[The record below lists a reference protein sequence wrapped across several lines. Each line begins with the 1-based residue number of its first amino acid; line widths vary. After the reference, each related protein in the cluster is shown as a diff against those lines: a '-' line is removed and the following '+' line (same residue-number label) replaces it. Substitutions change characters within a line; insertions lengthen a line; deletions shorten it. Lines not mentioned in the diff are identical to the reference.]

1 MTEEESVDN
10 PTNIILCYPPFPFPY
25 LVKGPTKAGKKK
37 PLSLS
42 KALLLYT
49 LQLYHEIKMS
59 ANSTLEHILEEI
71 LEVLKPKQEDLA
83 TRAQVISE
91 LRRVVES
98 VQSLR
103 GATVEPFGS
112 FVSNL
117 FTKWGDVDISINL
130 PKEGGYISYVES
142 DCKQRLLVD
151 LQNPLRGQWQMV
163 QLIPAKVPILKCESR
178 HKIVS
183 CDISIDNL
191 NGQMK
196 SKLFL
201 WISEI
206 DGRFRDMIL
215 LVKEWAKARDIND
228 PINGTLNSYSL
239 SLLVIFHFQTCE
251 PAIFPPLKD
260 IYAGNVA
267 DDLQG
272 LRTVAERNIAEAC
285 AANIRKFRQDKFR
298 RVNNS
303 SLSELFI
310 SFLAKFSEKEFE
322 ASKLGICTYTG
333 KCESRRRWPDNSDA
347 ILIEDP
353 FEQKENSARA
363 VSKSGLT
370 RIFEAFEM
378 SRVIS
383 ADQNL
388 DSLLATLV
396 RPQVSLEIR
405 ARHNQGQHS
414 GDTGTSSVL
423 VGGLL
428 LGGLAAGT
436 LGYMYAPELS
446 KAASDLRK
454 KFFDDSDKWC
464 ANSTLEHILVEI
476 LEVLK
481 PKQEDLATRA
491 QVINE
496 LRRVVESVQSL
507 RGAAVEP
514 FGSFMSKLFTK
525 WGDVDISIN
534 LPKEGGYI
542 PYVESDRK
550 QRLLV
555 DLQNPLR
562 GQWQM
567 VRLIPAKVPI
577 LKCESSHK
585 IFSCDI
591 SIDNFKGQMKSK
603 LFLWISEI
611 DGRFRDMILLV
622 KEWAKAH
629 DINDP
634 NSGTINSYSLSLLVI
649 FHFQTCEPAI
659 FPPLKDIYAGNVADD
674 LQGLRTVAE
683 RNIAEAC
690 AANIKRFR
698 KNIRRVNRSSLSEL
712 FISFLAKFSNIGDK
726 ASEQGICT
734 KTGEWVCRRSNK
746 RWSLKTDPILIEDPF
761 EQPENSAKAVR
772 ISALTRISEA
782 FEISRRRLSS
792 ADQNQDSLLV
802 TLVRSQVSQ
811 EIRARLSNPVSYG
824 GGYQSHLTHPHVHR
838 NVNLQAETQNKFQN
852 LRLESNSNN
861 PTLTETVNMYGKF
874 EASESITQNQFQNS
888 RLESRSYNPSM
899 TEIVQAQS
907 QGQHSGDAGKSSLS
921 FGGLLL
927 GGLVAGLGYMYAP
940 EINKAADG
948 LKKFFDNSD
957 DDSDEPKN

>member
-1 MTEEESVDN
+1 
-10 PTNIILCYPPFPFPY
+10 
-25 LVKGPTKAGKKK
+25 
-37 PLSLS
+37 
-42 KALLLYT
+42 
-49 LQLYHEIKMS
+49 MS

-71 LEVLKPKQEDLA
+71 LEVLKPRHEELA
-83 TRAQVISE
+83 TRAQVINE

-98 VQSLR
+98 VPSLR
-103 GATVEPFGS
+103 GAAVESYGS

-130 PKEGGYISYVES
+130 TKGGYISHVEY
-142 DCKQRLLVD
+142 DRKIKLLGELKKYLID
-151 LQNPLRGQWQMV
+151 QWQMV
-163 QLIPAKVPILKCESR
+163 RLIPARVPILKCESS
-178 HKIVS
+178 HNIFS

-191 NGQMK
+191 ICQIK
-196 SKLFL
+196 SKLLL

-206 DGRFRDMIL
+206 DGRFRDMVL
-215 LVKEWAKARDIND
+215 LVKEWAKAHEIND
-228 PINGTLNSYSL
+228 ATSMGGTFNSYSL
-239 SLLVIFHFQTCE
+239 TLLVIFHFQTCE

-260 IYAGNVA
+260 IYAGNVT

-272 LRTVAERNIAEAC
+272 LRTERNIAEAC
-285 AANIRKFRQDKFR
+285 AANIRRFRQDKSR
-298 RVNNS
+298 RVNHS
-303 SLSELFI
+303 SLSEIFI
-310 SFLAKFSEKEFE
+310 SFLAKFSDKEFE
-322 ASKLGICTYTG
+322 ASKLGICTYSG
-333 KCESRRRWPDNSDA
+333 KCESRRRWSDNSDA

-353 FEQKENSARA
+353 FDQKENSARA
-363 VSKSGLT
+363 VSMSGLT
-370 RIFEAFEM
+370 RISEAFEM

-383 ADQNL
+383 EDQNL

-396 RPQVSLEIR
+396 RPQVSQEIR

-446 KAASDLRK
+446 KVAGDLRR
-454 KFFDDSDKWC
+454 KFFDDSYDDSDKWC
-464 ANSTLEHILVEI
+464 ANSTLEPILEEI
-476 LEVLK
+476 LKVLK

-514 FGSFMSKLFTK
+514 FGSFVSNLFTK
-525 WGDVDISIN
+525 WSDVDISIN
-534 LPKEGGYI
+534 LSKEGGYI
-542 PYVESDRK
+542 SYVESDRK

-555 DLQNPLR
+555 DLQNPLS
-562 GQWQM
+562 GQWQK

-698 KNIRRVNRSSLSEL
+698 KNIFRRVNHSSLSEL

-772 ISALTRISEA
+772 ISGLTRISEA
-782 FEISRRRLSS
+782 FENSHRRLSS

-802 TLVRSQVSQ
+802 TLVRSQVSR
-811 EIRARLSNPVSYG
+811 EIRARLSNPVSYS
-824 GGYQSHLTHPHVHR
+824 GGYQPHLTRPHVHR

-874 EASESITQNQFQNS
+874 EASESKKQNQFQNS

-957 DDSDEPKN
+957 DDSE